1 MELKAYWNVILRRW
15 WIIALL
21 VAGVFAASFLLSSR
35 PVTTYAATMRF
46 TVGLAREATPAG
58 AVQYYDP
65 AYYDWLVSEYLTD
78 DFSEVVKSS
87 MFATDVAQCAGP
99 GVTVGGI
106 QGSANTQKL
115 HRILT
120 LTLGGV
126 DEQQVT
132 TVANCAAKVLRE
144 NNSKYFAQL
153 NTYHA
158 SIQLIDGP
166 TVSASTTDLRGRL
179 DLPIRVALAAI
190 AGVALAFLIDYL
202 DDSVRGA
209 GELTAMG
216 LNVIGEIP
224 RSARHFSPL
233 HFRVRGRS

>member
-21 VAGVFAASFLLSSR
+21 VAGVFAASYLLTAR
-35 PVTTYAATMRF
+35 PVTTYSASMRF
-46 TVGLAREATPAG
+46 TVGLAAPAAQPG

-87 MFATDVAQCAGP
+87 MFAGDVAACAGP
-99 GVTVGGI
+99 GVSVGGI

-120 LTLGGV
+120 LMLGGA

-132 TVANCAAKVLRE
+132 TVAACAAKVLRE
-144 NNSKYFAQL
+144 NNAKYFAQL

-179 DLPIRVALAAI
+179 DLPIRLTLAAI
-190 AGVALAFLIDYL
+190 AGVGLAFLIDYL
-202 DDSVRGA
+202 DDTVRGA
-209 GELTAMG
+209 GELTEMG
-216 LNVIGEIP
+216 LNVVGEIP
-224 RSARHFSPL
+224 RAPRAWF
-233 HFRVRGRS
+233 GRRA